1 MFRNLLGSVVLVLT
15 VCSAGFGQVKLEHK
29 LIEGTYVSETK
40 SRIDQSLIIAGMDT
54 TTEADTKVTAQS
66 TIGKRDAGG
75 SVREQTKVTGMQIN
89 MKVMGSEYMFDSANP
104 ENKGTSALE
113 ILRDVHK
120 AISKR
125 STTTL
130 YDKENKIVS
139 VQHDE
144 DILPSLA
151 PEIQKLVKNELDPEN
166 IKKAVNQELQKF
178 PTDPVK
184 PGDSWE
190 RTETASFGGGQT
202 MTFQTKYTYEGT
214 VEKDGRKLDKINS
227 KTLSVTY
234 ALDGDAPIPL
244 KLKGSDL
251 KAAESDGVYFF
262 DREQGRVVE
271 HKSSMR
277 ITGGITFEVNNMEL
291 PSKLDLK
298 MQSEVV
304 VKR

>member
-1 MFRNLLGSVVLVLT
+1 MLRNVLGSFVFVFAA
-15 VCSAGFGQVKLEHK
+15 CSPGFGQVKLDHK
-29 LIEGTYVSETK
+29 LTEGSYTTETK
-40 SRIDQSLIIAGMDT
+40 TRIDQSLTIAGMDT
-54 TTEADTKVTAQS
+54 TTEADTKVTAQT

-75 SVREQTKVTGMQIN
+75 SVREQTKVTGLQIN

-104 ENKGTSALE
+104 DNKGNSVLE

-130 YDKENKIVS
+130 YDKENKVVS

-166 IKKAVNQELQKF
+166 IKKAVTQELQKF
-178 PTDPVK
+178 PTDAVK
-184 PGDSWE
+184 QGDSWE
-190 RTETASFGGGQT
+190 RTEAASFGGGQS
-202 MTFQTKYTYEGT
+202 MTFQSKYTYDGT
-214 VEKDGRKLDKINS
+214 VEKDGRKLDKITS

-234 ALDGDAPIPL
+234 TLDGDGAIPL
-244 KLKGSDL
+244 KLKGSEL
-251 KAAESDGVYFF
+251 KAAESEGVILF
-262 DREQGRVVE
+262 DRELGRVIE
-271 HKSSMR
+271 TKSSIR
-277 ITGGITFEVNNMEL
+277 ITGGITFEVNGMEL

-298 MQSEVV
+298 MQNETV